1 MVDPEQRRLKRN
13 NMQIHNLKPTHK
25 FKKSQQVGRG
35 GRRGKTS
42 GKGTKG
48 QNARAGRKKR
58 PELRDLIKKIP
69 KLRGRGVNINKPM
82 TDAKLAVNLSSIEQ
96 AFKSGDT
103 ISPETLVKNG
113 LVEVR
118 NGRIPSVKILGEGE
132 LTKKLSFSKVAVSA
146 SAKSA
151 IEKAGGKVF

>member
-1 MVDPEQRRLKRN
+1 
-13 NMQIHNLKPTHK
+13 MQIHTLNPINK

-69 KLRGRGVNINKPM
+69 KLRGRGVNINRPM
-82 TDAKLAVNLSSIEQ
+82 TDAKLVVNLSFIEE
-96 AFKSGDT
+96 AFKAGDT
-103 ISPETLVKNG
+103 VSPETLLKNG
-113 LVEVR
+113 LIEMK
-118 NGRIPSVKILGEGE
+118 NGKIPAIKILGDGE
-132 LTKKLSFSKVAVSA
+132 LTKKLNFSKVTVST
-146 SAKSA
+146 SAKA
-151 IEKAGGKVF
+151 KIEKAGGKAS